1 MGGVGLGPGEEQLFS
16 VEVEEFL
23 RVLLIKGVA
32 QHDLRGIG
40 KLLVIEA
47 VHTAEVGDARLGAH
61 AGASKKH
68 DVVAAVDPRL
78 QLFQMGHVPSSFSG
92 GRPPHYRYPTAF
104 FRKRQVPPSPAF

>member
-47 VHTAEVGDARLGAH
+47 VHTAEIGDA
-61 AGASKKH
+61 
-68 DVVAAVDPRL
+68 
-78 QLFQMGHVPSSFSG
+78 
-92 GRPPHYRYPTAF
+92 
-104 FRKRQVPPSPAF
+104 